1 MMCLFDLNSQCQLSL
16 RATRHLYVT
25 WYRCWSALV
34 LCLYALYVLMGGG
47 KYVGVQTVFTHHS
60 LLRICLVNVVCLL
73 LWLFSGFASHETFP
87 AVPSKS
93 WHVLAH
99 THTHTHTH
107 TRTHYTCLCNERFNI
122 CGLKCWQR
130 KSKNTTHTHTPPQT
144 FSRMCTS
151 ESVFFAYFLFV
162 SFSQF
167 IRSIRNV
174 PQFHACLAVPFHFHS
189 HPSSFCCCSQLKAS
203 CVKCLLLLYC
213 DCGVLCYN

>member
-99 THTHTHTH
+99 THTHTHAHTTLAYVTNVLIFVVWNVDKERAKIPHTH
-107 TRTHYTCLCNERFNI
+107 
-122 CGLKCWQR
+122 
-130 KSKNTTHTHTPPQT
+130 THTHTPHPKPFQECVHL
-144 FSRMCTS
+144 R
-151 ESVFFAYFLFV
+151 VYFLRIF
-162 SFSQF
+162 
-167 IRSIRNV
+167 
-174 PQFHACLAVPFHFHS
+174 CLCHFHS
-189 HPSSFCCCSQLKAS
+189 LSGPSEMSLSFMPA
-203 CVKCLLLLYC
+203 
-213 DCGVLCYN
+213 